1 LQAAGFS
8 LRVCFGVFEMALTM
22 PSDESGTFELC
33 PEGNHVAVCAS
44 IVDKGTQVVSYA
56 GQPDKNQRK
65 VRISWEIIN
74 ELRNDGKPFYV
85 SKNYTLSSNE
95 KSNLRKDLES
105 WRGVK
110 FQASDFGPGGFE
122 LKNVLGIGCMI
133 NVIHTDGERVYANI
147 ASIARLPKGMAHP
160 QLHEPPIYFSLE
172 PDEYSPSVFDGLHDK
187 SKEEIMQSPEW
198 QRLQTIGGQWPKSN
212 DELDATIPF

>member
-1 LQAAGFS
+1 
-8 LRVCFGVFEMALTM
+8 MALTM
-22 PSDESGTFELC
+22 PSDESTNFELC

-44 IVDKGTQVVSYA
+44 IIDKGTQLVSYT
-56 GQPDKNQRK
+56 GQPDKMQRK
-65 VRISWEIIN
+65 VRISWEIAS
-74 ELRNDGKPFYV
+74 EARQDGKPFYV

-133 NVIHTDGERVYANI
+133 NVIHTDGDKVYANI
-147 ASIARLPKGMAHP
+147 ASIARMPKGMQSP
-160 QLHEPPIYFSLE
+160 KLSEPPTYFSLE
-172 PDEYSPSVFDGLHDK
+172 PDEYDPQIFEGLHDK
-187 SKEEIMQSPEW
+187 AKEEIMQSPEW
-198 QRLQTIGGQWPKSN
+198 QKLQTIGGTWPKTS
-212 DELDATIPF
+212 EQLDDTAPF